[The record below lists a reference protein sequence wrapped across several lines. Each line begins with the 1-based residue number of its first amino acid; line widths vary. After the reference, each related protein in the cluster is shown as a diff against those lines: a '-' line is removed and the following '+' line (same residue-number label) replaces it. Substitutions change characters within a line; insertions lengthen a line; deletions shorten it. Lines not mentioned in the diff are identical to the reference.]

1 MLSSWK
7 KSYDKPRQCIK
18 KHRHHFANKGTYSQG
33 YGLSSSHVWMWELDH
48 KEGRA
53 LKNWGFQTVL
63 LEKAFENPVDSKE
76 NRPVDPKG
84 NQPWIFIGRT
94 DAKAE
99 APILRLLDGKS
110 QLIGKD
116 PDAGKDWEQE
126 EKKATEERLVGWH
139 RPFKGHELGQTL
151 TDGEGQG
158 GLTSCSPWSHRE
170 LDTTWQLNSS
180 SIPPPQIHVLISN
193 SSVTVWG
200 GGPLGGNSVMKVEL
214 SWMRLCC
221 A

>member
-1 MLSSWK
+1 MIAFWK
-7 KSYDKPRQCIK
+7 ESYDKPRQYIK
-18 KHRHHFANKGTYSQG
+18 KQRHHLAHKGTYSQS
-33 YGLSSSHVWMWELDH
+33 YGLSRSHVRIREMDH
-48 KEGRA
+48 KEGRV

-63 LEKAFENPVDSKE
+63 LEKAFENPVDSK

-139 RPFKGHELGQTL
+139 RPFKGHELVQTL

-170 LDTTWQLNSS
+170 LDKTEWLNNNEWESMPV
-180 SIPPPQIHVLISN
+180 ILGKG
-193 SSVTVWG
+193 WG
-200 GGPLGGNSVMKVEL
+200 FPGTGPLL
-214 SWMRLCC
+214 TF
-221 A
+221 